1 MKISRQELNEASETY
16 SLYGAKPALEW
27 VEDTLEALPF
37 LEENLGEHEAQYRSE
52 VAMFGDA
59 GVGQALRI
67 RSMQAELYSMRA
79 RLTSLLGQ
87 QHPLF

>member
-1 MKISRQELNEASETY
+1 MRISRQELNEASEAY
-16 SLYGAKPALEW
+16 SLFGAKAAPEW
-27 VEDTLEALPF
+27 VEDALEALPY

-59 GVGQALRI
+59 GVGQLLRI
-67 RSMQAELYSMRA
+67 RVMQAELYSMRA
-79 RLTSLLGQ
+79 RLTLLLGQ